1 MPDVITRYFQADA
14 RRDTDAIV
22 ALFTEDAV
30 VSAAAS
36 QGEPLG
42 PDDDKRLYRER
53 PPHWDSA

>member
-36 QGEPLG
+36 QATSRGDRQAEMALHA
-42 PDDDKRLYRER
+42 R
-53 PPHWDSA
+53 W